1 MLRMTRLPVFLLWS
15 CRKIGDEKWGNSIPG
30 PEMLNTRARERVNF
44 FSMLLATRATN
55 EWTVFS
61 LSRRGQNFGCNIIEP
76 GRDCIYPL
84 ECARCFSGS
93 RVGEG
98 VVTT

>member
-1 MLRMTRLPVFLLWS
+1 MLRMTRLPVFLPWS

-76 GRDCIYPL
+76 GRVNI
-84 ECARCFSGS
+84 
-93 RVGEG
+93 
-98 VVTT
+98 